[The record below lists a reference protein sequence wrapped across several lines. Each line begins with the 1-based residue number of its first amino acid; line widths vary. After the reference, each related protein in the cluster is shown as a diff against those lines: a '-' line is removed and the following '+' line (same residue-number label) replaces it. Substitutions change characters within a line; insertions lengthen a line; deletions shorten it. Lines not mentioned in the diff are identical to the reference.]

1 MHDGSQGN
9 AMTEIALALAMG
21 FFSLLVLTMIS
32 MGAGHGSA
40 SPAVATLLKAVPAV
54 AGNARSA
61 TLGPEDTIVVYH
73 DGRFFD
79 TELEPVEPG
88 AIAAGGRVVLAL
100 DPGLSLSEVL
110 RAQARIAAP
119 DLVVSV
125 LDERWLA
132 VLAGM
137 TQRAETGP

>member
-9 AMTEIALALAMG
+9 AMTEVALALAMG
-21 FFSLLVLTMIS
+21 FFSILVLTMVS
-32 MGAGHGSA
+32 MGAGHGGA

-54 AGNARSA
+54 AGPARSV

-100 DPGLSLSEVL
+100 DPGLSLSEAL

-132 VLAGM
+132 VLASM
-137 TQRAETGP
+137 TRRAETGP